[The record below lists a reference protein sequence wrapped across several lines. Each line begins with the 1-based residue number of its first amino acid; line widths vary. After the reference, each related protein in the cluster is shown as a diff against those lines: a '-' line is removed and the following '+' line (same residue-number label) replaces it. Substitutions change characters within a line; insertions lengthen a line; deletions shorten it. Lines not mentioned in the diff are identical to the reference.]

1 MLLNKQNFEILDT
14 IEKITIADSFIK
26 GNNKIGGGHGES
38 KLYIGQIT
46 DNKIVNFFNISQQRG
61 KEFNCFVLKQDLLKY
76 LDEIKLEYQNP
87 TQEYKNKLELP
98 MLWNER
104 YLQISA
110 MDNFLPFMLKD
121 QDQLKPPRIYF
132 NTIKRNKNFD
142 TIREITL
149 PNLSYLSCIKLQN
162 KQTKEFLFYFR
173 VFADLSY
180 LNITLEENKIIE
192 SINKNQRIS
201 QSEKEKISSSRIG
214 QGKYREALLSE
225 CPFCPVTMVSDD
237 RLLIA
242 SHIKPWRMCDDFEK
256 TDPKNGFM
264 LTPTIDFLF
273 DKGFIS
279 FSDDKQMLLSPWI
292 SKITYKNLNLIEN
305 KKYSMLNIEGRE
317 TYLSFHR
324 NNIFKG

>member
-46 DNKIVNFFNISQQRG
+46 DSKIVNFFNISQQRG
-61 KEFNCFVLKQDLLKY
+61 KEFNCFVLKQDLLRY

-87 TQEYKNKLELP
+87 TQEYKNKFELP
-98 MLWNER
+98 ILWNER

-110 MDNFLPFMLKD
+110 MDNFLPFILKD

-180 LNITLEENKIIE
+180 LNITLEENKIID
-192 SINKNQRIS
+192 SINKNQHIS
-201 QSEKEKISSSRIG
+201 QNEKERISSSRIG

-225 CPFCPVTMVSDD
+225 CPFCPITMVSDD

>member
-1 MLLNKQNFEILDT
+1 MLLNKQDFEILDT

-46 DNKIVNFFNISQQRG
+46 DNKILKFFDIDKQRG
-61 KEFNCFVLKQDLLKY
+61 KEFNCFVLKQDLLQY
-76 LDEIKLEYQNP
+76 LNEIKLEYQSP
-87 TQEYKNKLELP
+87 TQEYKNKLQLP
-98 MLWNER
+98 TLWNER
-104 YLQISA
+104 HLKISA
-110 MDNFLPFMLKD
+110 MSDFLPFVLRD

-132 NTIKRNKNFD
+132 NTEKRNENFD

-162 KQTKEFLFYFR
+162 QKTKDVLFYFR
-173 VFADLSY
+173 IFADLSY
-180 LNITLEENKIIE
+180 LNISLEENKIIE
-192 SINKNQRIS
+192 AINKNKHISQNEKERIS
-201 QSEKEKISSSRIG
+201 NSRIG
-214 QGKYREALLSE
+214 QGKYREALLAE
-225 CPFCPVTMVSDD
+225 CPFCPITMVSDD

-279 FSDDKQMLLSPWI
+279 FNDDKIMLLSPWI
-292 SKITYKNLNLIEN
+292 SKITYKNLNLIDN
-305 KKYSMLNIEGRE
+305 KKYPMLNVEGRE
-317 TYLSFHR
+317 KYLSFHR
-324 NNIFKG
+324 ENIFKG